1 MKNYQHWS
9 TEALESK
16 KANLYSDI
24 GQWESLLTKT
34 RSFLIQLSLSNYIKR
49 AQEHIRAIDAELCYR
64 EHNG

>member
-16 KANLYSDI
+16 RANLFSDI
-24 GQWESLLTKT
+24 EQWESLLTKT
-34 RSFLIQLSLSNYIKR
+34 RSFLIQLSLTNYIKR

-64 EHNG
+64 EHNN